1 VTIISNKLFRL
12 IDANVN
18 RAMEGLR
25 VVEDIVRFELDN
37 KTITS
42 KLKNLR
48 SDLKN
53 AISTLSIPR
62 DELLKA
68 RASST
73 DVGADLY
80 SEGEGKRSGTDEIIT
95 SNFKRVEESLRVLE
109 ESVKL
114 FGPSFGRTFK
124 ALRYKVYELEKTIA
138 LLISHLP
145 SPISNFD
152 LYVIIDP
159 NFSLGRSP
167 AFIAKQAIK
176 GGAKIVQLR
185 DKKASKRR
193 FFGHAKQLSKICKIA
208 GVVFIVNDHI
218 DICNAVDADGVHLGQ
233 DDVPLR
239 AARSILKA
247 GKIIGG
253 SASNLREAVAAERL
267 GADYVGVGPVFST
280 EVKPKV
286 KPVGLKLLKRIND
299 KLKVPV
305 VAIGG
310 INKSNISS
318 VRRTGVKSVAVIR
331 AVVGEKDV
339 AEAVKRLKKAL

>member
-1 VTIISNKLFRL
+1 
-12 IDANVN
+12 
-18 RAMEGLR
+18 MEGLR

-37 KTITS
+37 KTFTS

-53 AISTLSIPR
+53 AMSSLNIPH

-80 SEGEGKRSGTDEIIT
+80 SEGEGKRINMNEIIT

-109 ESVKL
+109 ESAKL
-114 FGPSFGRTFK
+114 IGAPFGKVFK
-124 ALRYKVYELEKTIA
+124 VLRYKVYDLEKAVSTVHC
-138 LLISHLP
+138 SLP
-145 SPISNFD
+145 TVCSKLNFG

-176 GGAKIVQLR
+176 GGAKIIQLR

-193 FFGHAKQLSKICKIA
+193 LFDNAKQLSKICKKA
-208 GVVFIVNDHI
+208 GVIFIVNDHI
-218 DICNAVDADGVHLGQ
+218 DICNAVDADGVHLGR
-233 DDVPLR
+233 DDVPLK
-239 AARSILKA
+239 AARSILKT
-247 GKIIGG
+247 GKMIGG
-253 SASNLREAVAAERL
+253 SASNLREAVIAERL

-280 EVKPKV
+280 EVKSKV
-286 KPVGLKLLKRIND
+286 EPVGLKLLKQINNR
-299 KLKVPV
+299 LNIPV

-318 VRRTGVKSVAVIR
+318 VRRTGVKRVAVIR
-331 AVVGEKDV
+331 AVVGEKNV
-339 AEAVKRLKKAL
+339 AKAVRRLRKAL